1 MLLILDNGRPLR
13 GDLVV
18 SAVVRAV
25 KAKGKKKPEPERA
38 SAADQLQF
46 FADSV
51 NGDKFLPQTMISLS
65 KARELITAGLV
76 TRERMRER
84 GVQF

>member
-1 MLLILDNGRPLR
+1 MSFQN
-13 GDLVV
+13 
-18 SAVVRAV
+18 
-25 KAKGKKKPEPERA
+25 KGKDGAADGTEQKRKTQRA

-46 FADSV
+46 LADSV
-51 NGDKFLPQTMISLS
+51 NGDKFLPQTMITIS